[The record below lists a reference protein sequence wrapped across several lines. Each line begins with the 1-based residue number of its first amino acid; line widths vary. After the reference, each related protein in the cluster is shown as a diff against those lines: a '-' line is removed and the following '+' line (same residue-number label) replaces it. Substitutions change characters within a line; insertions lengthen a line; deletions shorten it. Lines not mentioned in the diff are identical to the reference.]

1 MAVRALG
8 AALAALAAGWLVSF
22 DAAAAG
28 AEPLCI
34 DVGGGTVHRFE
45 VEIAATPAERARG
58 LMFRRSLAPRAGML
72 FDFGRDEIARMWMKN
87 TFISLDMVFA
97 DRRGVVR
104 RIARD
109 AHPRSLDTI
118 SSRVPVRAVLEIR
131 GGEAQRIGLAPGDRI
146 RHPVF
151 GTRCGD

>member
-8 AALAALAAGWLVSF
+8 AALAALAVGWPVSF
-22 DAAAAG
+22 GAAAAG

-34 DVGGGTVHRFE
+34 EGGGGAVHRFE
-45 VEIAATPAERARG
+45 VEVAATPAERARG

-72 FDFGRDEIARMWMKN
+72 FDFGRDEVARMWMKN
-87 TFISLDMVFA
+87 TYLSLDMVFA

-104 RIARD
+104 RIARNTR
-109 AHPRSLDTI
+109 PRSLDTI

-131 GGEAQRIGLAPGDRI
+131 GGEAERIGLAPGGRI

-151 GTRCGD
+151 GTRCGG